1 MKKNADWNAAQTG
14 SAAVDDHEHFNCSGA
29 EDSPSPPWPAALI
42 YGVYCVPRSPSASFF
57 NMKYIN
63 FVDEFKSSALLK
75 G

>member
-1 MKKNADWNAAQTG
+1 MRTGTRHKPDRRPLTIMSTSTVAALKIAPLPHGLLT
-14 SAAVDDHEHFNCSGA
+14 
-29 EDSPSPPWPAALI
+29 LI